1 MRSLSKVLIVFAAV
15 MALAGSS
22 FAQSPKR
29 FRTSIPF
36 DFAVDGQKL
45 PAGIYTVT
53 IVPDYKVVS
62 FENTAKLL
70 NARVSYRST
79 NVKSGNRQVQ
89 LQFSADNSF
98 EGFRGVDDGG
108 IAAGSGQ
115 KALANNVS
123 KTNTGKGSAD

>member
-62 FENTAKLL
+62 FELL